1 VTASAPR
8 RTTKRVARR
17 SARYPETLLALFLL
31 VAVALGVAPL
41 HRGDWLLEN
50 ALAVGAVAVLVLTW
64 RRLPLSNASYTMLF
78 VFLVLHEVGAHYT
91 YSEVPYDDW
100 FRAVLGTS
108 PNDLF
113 GVERN
118 HYDRVVHF
126 MYGLLVAYPMR
137 EVFVRVADAR
147 GFWGYML
154 PLDLVMSTSMAYELI
169 EWGAAMAF
177 GGDLGV
183 AYLGTQGDPWDAQKD
198 MALATCGA
206 AITMLVTALIHRSLD
221 RDFHR
226 EWADSLAVKHPE
238 PLGEVLLE
246 RLRGGRG
253 HAG

>member
-1 VTASAPR
+1 MTASAPR

-17 SARYPETLLALFLL
+17 SARYPATLLSLFLL

-177 GGDLGV
+177 GSELGQ
-183 AYLGTQGDPWDAQKD
+183 AYLGTQGDVWDAHKD
-198 MALATCGA
+198 MALASLGA
-206 AITMLVTALIHRSLD
+206 LCAMAVTLAINRGLG
-221 RDFHR
+221 RDVAA
-226 EWADSLAVKHPE
+226 EWAASFRVVHPE
-238 PLGEVLLE
+238 PLGEEAIARELA
-246 RLRGGRG
+246 LRGK
-253 HAG
+253 